1 LWRFRGD
8 ARRAA
13 TSMSIAL
20 ALQVFNYLHMTT
32 ADTAA
37 RRLPTE
43 TRQAEIVAA
52 ALQLARETSP
62 PLITTAEIAAVVGVS
77 QGAVFRH
84 FASKDAIWAA
94 VMQWVRTQLL
104 AALGAAA
111 AGATQPLQALEAVF
125 KAHLRF
131 VVAHPGVPRIIFH
144 ELQSPQETAIRQEVR
159 NLLQAYRQLLLR
171 LLDEAARRGELAP
184 GVDRDAAATLFL
196 GTVQGLVMQSMSA
209 SRSLSA
215 KAGVDPVFA
224 ILLRGIRRQ

>member
-1 LWRFRGD
+1 
-8 ARRAA
+8 
-13 TSMSIAL
+13 
-20 ALQVFNYLHMTT
+20 MTT

-94 VMQWVRTQLL
+94 VLQWVRIQLL
-104 AALGAAA
+104 AAIGAAA
-111 AGATQPLQALEAVF
+111 ASATQPLPA
-125 KAHLRF
+125 
-131 VVAHPGVPRIIFH
+131 PPDVPRIIFH
-144 ELQSPQETAIRQEVR
+144 ELQNPRETAIRQEVR
-159 NLLQAYRQLLLR
+159 SLLQGYRQLLQH
-171 LLDEAARRGELAP
+171 LLDEAARRGVLAP

-209 SRSLSA
+209 SRPLSA
-215 KAGVDPVFA
+215 KAGVDPVFE
-224 ILLRGIRRQ
+224 ILLRGIRRH